1 MTDALPLHWIEERV
15 VDGVTCRE
23 FDVVA
28 NGRTVPGAWW
38 PGEPGKPLL
47 CFGHGASSDRHQIPI
62 PSMARR
68 MAREHGFHG
77 LAIDG
82 PVHGRRQ
89 RGPGGRAAF
98 EIEWRREASEADM
111 TADWRAVPDAILAEA
126 GGGPVGYWGLSM
138 GTVYGLPLVS
148 AEPRMRAAV
157 LGLMGI
163 DGLTGFTGPPEL
175 RARVTDAA
183 TGITCPVLFL
193 QQLDDELVPRDSALA
208 LFDTLASQD
217 KRLHANAG
225 GHVEVPVEEIEAGL
239 AFLAHYLEGHALPRQ
254 AAFAA
259 PPTPAEG
266 DDV

>member
-1 MTDALPLHWIEERV
+1 MTDAAPLHWIEERV
-15 VDGVTCRE
+15 VDGIPCRE

-38 PGEPGKPLL
+38 EGQRGRPLV
-47 CFGHGASSDRHQIPI
+47 CFGHGASADRHQTPI
-62 PSMARR
+62 PAMARR

-89 RGPGGRAAF
+89 RGPGGRQAF
-98 EIEWRREASEADM
+98 ETEWRREGSEADM
-111 TADWRAVPDAILAEA
+111 TADWRAALDAIVPEA
-126 GGGPVGYWGLSM
+126 DAGAVGYWGLSM

-148 AEPRMRAAV
+148 AEPRIGAAV

-175 RARVTDAA
+175 RARVTDAV
-183 TGITCPVLFL
+183 GRITCPVFFI

-208 LFDTLASQD
+208 LFDALASTD

-225 GHVEVPVEEIEAGL
+225 KHVEVPVEEIDAGL
-239 AFLAHYLEGHALPRQ
+239 EFLARYLDGDTLPRHT
-254 AAFAA
+254 AFAA
-259 PPTPAEG
+259 PPPVEG
-266 DDV
+266 EVS

>member
-1 MTDALPLHWIEERV
+1 MTDAASLHWVEERV
-15 VDGVTCRE
+15 VNGVTCRE

-38 PGEPGKPLL
+38 EGNTGRPLV
-47 CFGHGASSDRHQIPI
+47 CFGHGASADRHQTPI

-89 RGPGGRAAF
+89 QGPGGRAAF
-98 EIEWRREASEADM
+98 EIEWRREASETEM
-111 TADWRAVPDAILAEA
+111 TADWQAALDAILRET

-138 GTVYGLPLVS
+138 ATVYGLPLVR
-148 AEPRMRAAV
+148 AEDRIRAAV

-175 RARVTDAA
+175 RARVTAAA
-183 TGITCPVLFL
+183 TGISCPVLFI
-193 QQLDDELVPRDSALA
+193 QQLDDELVPRDSALG
-208 LFDTLASQD
+208 LFDALASED

-225 GHVEVPVEEIEAGL
+225 GHVDVPAEEIDGGL
-239 AFLAHYLEGHALPRQ
+239 AFLAHYLDGHALPRN

-259 PPTPAEG
+259 PPAPVQG
-266 DDV
+266 DEA

>member
-1 MTDALPLHWIEERV
+1 MTDAAPLHWIEERV

-23 FDVVA
+23 FNVVA

-38 PGEPGKPLL
+38 EGRRSRPLV
-47 CFGHGASSDRHQIPI
+47 CFGHGASADRHQVPI
-62 PSMARR
+62 PAMARR

-89 RGPGGRAAF
+89 RGPGGRQAF
-98 EIEWRREASEADM
+98 EVEWRREESEADM
-111 TADWRAVPDAILAEA
+111 TVDWRAALDAIVPEA
-126 GGGPVGYWGLSM
+126 GAGAVGYWGLSM

-148 AEPRMRAAV
+148 AEPRIGAAV

-163 DGLTGFTGPPEL
+163 DGLTGFTGPPGL

-183 TGITCPVLFL
+183 GRITCPVFFI

-208 LFDTLASQD
+208 LFDTLASTD

-225 GHVEVPVEEIEAGL
+225 RHVEVPVEEIDAGL
-239 AFLAHYLEGHALPRQ
+239 EFLARYLDGDTLPRHT
-254 AAFAA
+254 AFAA
-259 PPTPAEG
+259 PPPVEG
-266 DDV
+266 EVS

>member
-1 MTDALPLHWIEERV
+1 MTDAASLHWVEERV

-38 PGEPGKPLL
+38 LGEHGRPLV
-47 CFGHGASSDRHQIPI
+47 CFGHGASADRHQTPI
-62 PSMARR
+62 PSMAQRL
-68 MAREHGFHG
+68 AHGHGFHG

-98 EIEWRREASEADM
+98 EIEWQREASETDM
-111 TADWRAVPDAILAEA
+111 TADWRAALDLILPEA

-148 AEPRMRAAV
+148 AEPRIRAAV
-157 LGLMGI
+157 FGLMGI

-183 TGITCPVLFL
+183 TGITCPVLFI

-208 LFDTLASQD
+208 LFDTLASED

-225 GHVEVPVEEIEAGL
+225 GHIDVPAEEIEAGL
-239 AFLAHYLEGHALPRQ
+239 AFLAHYLDGHPLPRH

-259 PPTPAEG
+259 PPTPAQG
-266 DDV
+266 DEV

>member
-1 MTDALPLHWIEERV
+1 M
-15 VDGVTCRE
+15 
-23 FDVVA
+23 
-28 NGRTVPGAWW
+28 
-38 PGEPGKPLL
+38 
-47 CFGHGASSDRHQIPI
+47 CFGHGASADRHQTPI
-62 PSMARR
+62 PSMAQRL
-68 MAREHGFHG
+68 AREHGFHG

-98 EIEWRREASEADM
+98 EIEWQREASETDM
-111 TADWRAVPDAILAEA
+111 TADWRAVLDAILPEA

-148 AEPRMRAAV
+148 AEPRIRAAV

-175 RARVTDAA
+175 RAQVTDAA
-183 TGITCPVLFL
+183 TGITCPVLFI

-208 LFDTLASQD
+208 LFDTLASED

-225 GHVEVPVEEIEAGL
+225 GHIDVPAEEIEAGL
-239 AFLAHYLEGHALPRQ
+239 AFLAQYLGGSTLPRH

-259 PPTPAEG
+259 PPTPAQG